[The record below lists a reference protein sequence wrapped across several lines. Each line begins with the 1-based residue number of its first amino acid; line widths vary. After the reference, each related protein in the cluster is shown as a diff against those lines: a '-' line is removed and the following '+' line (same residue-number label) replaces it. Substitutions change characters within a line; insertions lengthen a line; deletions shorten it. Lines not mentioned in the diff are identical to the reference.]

1 MPFRTPNSELRMKMF
16 IPRLFIALCYRAVYK
31 LHHALCLRP
40 GAPLEHSKLIV
51 VGSFRTGGAGK
62 TPFCIWLCKHL
73 AAQGNTVALLAH
85 EYAFDEIK
93 MLRQKFAGNE
103 SVQVFATRNRYRLAH
118 ELDRSQ
124 KFDCI
129 VCDDG
134 FEDSRLVGATT
145 ILLQWEDLPTK
156 IPELWP
162 CGGMRSLAKD
172 HHLDHGK
179 RSPMVRI
186 LRCEGGNPAVRFVID
201 KVLHFYSGK
210 EFVKNS
216 AKVNIVC
223 GLGNP
228 ERFCS
233 DLQDFGIEIGHKFFF
248 KDHSKAFTAQF
259 EKIIQNRPQE
269 TFVISEKDA
278 ARLPAEFIQ
287 KNEKSQ
293 IFVASQTTEIS
304 TEVAQNLF

>member
-1 MPFRTPNSELRMKMF
+1 
-16 IPRLFIALCYRAVYK
+16 
-31 LHHALCLRP
+31 
-40 GAPLEHSKLIV
+40 
-51 VGSFRTGGAGK
+51 
-62 TPFCIWLCKHL
+62 
-73 AAQGNTVALLAH
+73 
-85 EYAFDEIK
+85 
-93 MLRQKFAGNE
+93 
-103 SVQVFATRNRYRLAH
+103 
-118 ELDRSQ
+118 
-124 KFDCI
+124 
-129 VCDDG
+129 
-134 FEDSRLVGATT
+134 
-145 ILLQWEDLPTK
+145 
-156 IPELWP
+156 
-162 CGGMRSLAKD
+162 MRSLAKD
-172 HHLDHGK
+172 HDK
-179 RSPMVRI
+179 SSPMVRI

-210 EFVKNS
+210 EFVKKN
-216 AKVNIVC
+216 AKANIVC

-248 KDHSKAFTAQF
+248 KDHSKAFAAQF

-304 TEVAQNLF
+304 TEIAQNLF